1 MSAGAGIFAVAA
13 RLVPS
18 PPPGLSYRRVID
30 TPAAL
35 AALLADLEPAE
46 WVALDTE
53 ADSLHAY
60 PEKLCL
66 LQIAH
71 PRGEAL
77 VDPLAGLDLTALLRI
92 FARHELILHGGD
104 YDLRLMHRTWGF
116 APAGF
121 FDTMNAARL
130 IGVRQF
136 GLTDLL
142 HRFLGV
148 TQEKGPQ
155 KADWGRRPLTERMV
169 HYALNDVR
177 HLRALSNVLREEL
190 ARLGRLDWHREI
202 CAKIIQT
209 ATRYEPPDPDEV
221 WRLKGS
227 GTLSRLGLAILRE
240 EWRWREAEA
249 IRANRP
255 TFHILV
261 PDKLLELALLASD
274 QGRVPLDRIPAH
286 LTARRHR
293 GLVAAIETALRLP
306 PDECPEKPRV
316 ERPRPNPAV
325 IQRADELKAV
335 RDRRAAELGLDPSYL
350 ASRAQLFELAETRDP
365 AKTTLMKWQAALL
378 A

>member
-1 MSAGAGIFAVAA
+1 M
-13 RLVPS
+13 
-18 PPPGLSYRRVID
+18 ID

-35 AALLADLEPAE
+35 AALLADLELAD
-46 WVALDTE
+46 WLALDTE

-66 LQIAH
+66 IQIAH
-71 PRGEAL
+71 PRGEVL
-77 VDPLAGLDLTALLRI
+77 LDPLAGLDLAPVLRV

-130 IGVRQF
+130 IGVGQF

-209 ATRYEPPDPDEV
+209 ATRYEPPDPDQV
-221 WRLKGS
+221 WRTKGS
-227 GTLSRLGLAILRE
+227 GTLDRLGLAVLRE

-255 TFHILV
+255 TFHILG
-261 PDKLLELALLASD
+261 PDKLVELAQAASE
-274 QGRVPLDRIPAH
+274 QERVPLDRIPHH
-286 LTARRHR
+286 LTPRRHR

-306 PDECPEKPRV
+306 SDQRPERLRL
-316 ERPRPNPAV
+316 ERPRPDPVV
-325 IQRADELKAV
+325 IARADRLKAI
-335 RDRRAAELGLDPSYL
+335 RDRHAAELGLDPSYL
-350 ASRAQLFELAETRDP
+350 ASRAQLFELAETQDA
-365 AKTTLMKWQAALL
+365 AKTSLMRWQVALL